1 MMSDLSAKEMP
12 AEGALLPPPN
22 PPEAQE
28 KNPCTVYISLGPEGT
43 FKAGTCAHCVIQE
56 RGRPARAW
64 DADGD
69 RDLDFARDQL
79 FAELAALGVVLTNRQ
94 AYVCP

>member
-1 MMSDLSAKEMP
+1 MMSDLPTKETP
-12 AEGALLPPPN
+12 AEGALLPLPN
-22 PPEAQE
+22 PSGVQE
-28 KNPCTVYISLGPEGT
+28 QKSCTVYISLGPEGT

>member
-1 MMSDLSAKEMP
+1 MSDLSAKETP
-12 AEGALLPPPN
+12 EEETLLAPPN
-22 PPEAQE
+22 PPDPQE
-28 KNPCTVYISLGPEGT
+28 KKPCTVYISLGPGGT

-69 RDLDFARDQL
+69 RDLDFARDRL